1 MITITKNEETE
12 DFFHRFT
19 KIKVCGKPWKVG
31 AIDCLSTEG
40 IIDVYLE
47 EDFTNSIQDE
57 FDELYKN

>member
-31 AIDCLSTEG
+31 AIDNLSFP
-40 IIDVYLE
+40 DRQKAKKDYYR
-47 EDFTNSIQDE
+47 FYRQ
-57 FDELYKN
+57 K